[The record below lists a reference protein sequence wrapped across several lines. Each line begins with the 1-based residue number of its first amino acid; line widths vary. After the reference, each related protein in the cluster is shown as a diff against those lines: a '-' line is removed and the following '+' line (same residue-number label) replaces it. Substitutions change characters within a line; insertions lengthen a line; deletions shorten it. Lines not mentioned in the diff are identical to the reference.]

1 MTKKEIAKSQNQLST
16 LRQQI
21 NELADTIQGK
31 TFKERLENVLNE
43 ILNADLIEGNPSK
56 TKVIKILI

>member
-31 TFKERLENVLNE
+31 TFKDRLESVLNE
-43 ILNADLIEGNPSK
+43 ILNADLIEGNPTK